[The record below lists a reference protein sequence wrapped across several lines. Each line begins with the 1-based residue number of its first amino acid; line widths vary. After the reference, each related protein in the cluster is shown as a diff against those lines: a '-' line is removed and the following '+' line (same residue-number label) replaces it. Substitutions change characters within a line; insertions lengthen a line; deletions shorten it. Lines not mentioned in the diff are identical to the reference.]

1 MKIIKYIIIIF
12 ILFSP
17 FAFASDGPD
26 IFLKNSVKE
35 ISAFISD
42 NKEILD
48 TNENYLKAKV
58 DELVVPK
65 LDIELMS
72 KLVLGKKNWTSMS
85 KLLQKRFQL
94 AFRGLMVRTYM
105 KSLTSFDGEKIKF
118 LPYKKGKRMDIA
130 RVKSVYFLREG
141 ELNVNYSLKMNRSG
155 SWKVYDINIDG
166 ISLLKNYRSDFKSHI
181 QRNGI
186 DSLIEELEAKN

>member
-1 MKIIKYIIIIF
+1 MKIIKYIITIF

-26 IFLKNSVKE
+26 VFLKNSVKE

-48 TNENYLKAKV
+48 TNENYLKSKV

-72 KLVLGKKNWTSMS
+72 KLVLGKKNWLSMN
-85 KLLQKRFQL
+85 KLYQKRFQL

-130 RVKSVYFLREG
+130 RVKSVYLLREG

-166 ISLLKNYRSDFKSHI
+166 IIK
-181 QRNGI
+181 
-186 DSLIEELEAKN
+186 

>member
-1 MKIIKYIIIIF
+1 MKIIKYIITIFIIF
-12 ILFSP
+12 SSIT
-17 FAFASDGPD
+17 FASGSPD

-48 TNENYLKAKV
+48 TDENYLKAKV

-85 KLLQKRFQL
+85 KSLQKRFEL

-105 KSLTSFDGEKIKF
+105 KSLTSFDGERIKF

-141 ELNVNYSLKMNRSG
+141 ELNVNYSLKMNKLG
-155 SWKVYDINIDG
+155 NWKVYDINIDG
-166 ISLLKNYRSDFKSHI
+166 ISLLKNYKSDFKSHI
-181 QRNGI
+181 QRNGMN
-186 DSLIEELEAKN
+186 SLIEELEAKN

>member
-1 MKIIKYIIIIF
+1 
-12 ILFSP
+12 
-17 FAFASDGPD
+17 
-26 IFLKNSVKE
+26 
-35 ISAFISD
+35 
-42 NKEILD
+42 
-48 TNENYLKAKV
+48 
-58 DELVVPK
+58 
-65 LDIELMS
+65 MS
-72 KLVLGKKNWTSMS
+72 KLVLGKKNWTSMDKS
-85 KLLQKRFQL
+85 DQERFQL
-94 AFRGLMVRTYM
+94 AFRGLMIRTYM

-141 ELNVNYSLKMNRSG
+141 ELNVNYSLKMNRSS

>member
-1 MKIIKYIIIIF
+1 MKIIKYIITIF

-26 IFLKNSVKE
+26 VFLKNSVKE

-48 TNENYLKAKV
+48 TNENYLKSKV

-72 KLVLGKKNWTSMS
+72 KLVLGKKNWISMN
-85 KLLQKRFQL
+85 KLYQKRFQL

-130 RVKSVYFLREG
+130 RVKSVYLLREG

>member
-1 MKIIKYIIIIF
+1 MKITKYIITIF
-12 ILFSP
+12 ILFSS

-35 ISAFISD
+35 ISAFISE

-48 TNENYLKAKV
+48 TDENYLKAKV

-72 KLVLGKKNWTSMS
+72 KLVLGKKNWTSMDKS
-85 KLLQKRFQL
+85 DQERFQL
-94 AFRGLMVRTYM
+94 AFRGLMIRTYM

-141 ELNVNYSLKMNRSG
+141 ELNVNYSLKMNRSS

>member
-1 MKIIKYIIIIF
+1 MKIIKYIITIF
-12 ILFSP
+12 ILFSS

-26 IFLKNSVKE
+26 VFLKNSVKE

-48 TNENYLKAKV
+48 TDENYLKAKV

-72 KLVLGKKNWTSMS
+72 KLVLGKKNWISMD
-85 KLLQKRFQL
+85 KLLQNRFQL

-118 LPYKKGKRMDIA
+118 FPYEKGKRMDIA

-155 SWKVYDINIDG
+155 NWKVYDINIDG

-186 DSLIEELEAKN
+186 DSLIGELEAKN